1 MVTVKKVLGQETLV
15 SSILRDNSVLVEVG
29 GSVRRI
35 KVDDFMNAL
44 NAGDEQ
50 LLRQVAWGIPI
61 KQDIQSSTNYGRIG
75 NLTAWQEYKLQSGR
89 YLVTNAGKAAKL
101 HPNNSDSYVDGTM
114 LDESK
119 GHVMHI
125 SPRLYFRVQTDSVTG
140 LPVLWMSQL
149 PIGGHYIGN
158 AHGGMY
164 NVMGAYKG
172 SISGTALVS
181 RSGVAPTGSRTI
193 QSFWDAAR
201 VNGTDWGLINVDL
214 RKLMIMFGLS
224 EYGDT
229 NIQAKLGYGIGGS
242 AQLDLW
248 GAAAVL
254 LIGATKSLGDNF
266 GNIPIDLVNGANTGV
281 DCSRVNLMGI
291 EDPYNWQ
298 WEMSQGAYFGSSA
311 NAGQTGSEIYLYE
324 GNRLP
329 SASELTATPSGS
341 YRQLTRPTTSN
352 YIQKIILG
360 EYFDTFP
367 SLLGGN
373 STSYWAD
380 YFYGNTTGQLCLW
393 GGTAYHGSSSGLAYV
408 DSTNVF
414 SSASSLIGARLA
426 YYGMLNFVNGKDI

>member
-1 MVTVKKVLGQETLV
+1 MAKKALGSEATVA
-15 SSILRDNSVLVEVG
+15 SMLRSNSVLVEVG

-35 KVDDFMNAL
+35 TLENFMNAI

-61 KQDIQSSTNYGRIG
+61 KQSIQTSTNYGRIG
-75 NLTAWQEYKLQSGR
+75 NLTAWEEYKLSSGR
-89 YLVTNAGKAAKL
+89 YLVTNTGEAAKL
-101 HPNNSDSYVDGTM
+101 RTNNSDMYADGTV

-119 GHVMHI
+119 GHIMHI
-125 SPRLYFRVQTDSVTG
+125 SPRLYYRVQTDSVSG

-242 AQLDLW
+242 TEKSLW
-248 GAAAVL
+248 TLASTL
-254 LIGATKSLGDNF
+254 LNGATKSLGDNF
-266 GNIPIDLVNGANTGV
+266 GNIPITLTDGTVTG
-281 DCSRVNLMGI
+281 DNCSRVNLMGI

-298 WEMSQGAYFGSSA
+298 WEMAQGVYFGSSA
-311 NAGQTGSEIYLYE
+311 NGGQTGSEIFIYD
-324 GNRLP
+324 GNRMP
-329 SASELTATPSGS
+329 NATELSATPSGN

-352 YIQKIILG
+352 YIQNMILG
-360 EYFDTFP
+360 EYFYMFP

-380 YFYGNTTGQLCLW
+380 YFWGNTTGQLCLF
-393 GGTAYHGSSSGLAYV
+393 GGTAAHGSMGGLAAVSSPYA
-408 DSTNVF
+408 F
-414 SSASSLIGARLA
+414 SYANAIFGSRLA
-426 YYGMLNFVNGKDI
+426 YYGNLTFVNGKDI

>member
-1 MVTVKKVLGQETLV
+1 MAKKALGSETSV
-15 SSILRDNSVLVEVG
+15 SSMLRSNSVLVEVG

-35 KVDDFMNAL
+35 TLENFMNAI

-50 LLRQVAWGIPI
+50 LLRQVAWGVPI
-61 KQDIQSSTNYGRIG
+61 KQASTSSTNWGRIG
-75 NLTAWQEYKLQSGR
+75 NLTAWQEYKLNCGR
-89 YLVTNAGKAAKL
+89 YLVTNTGKAAKL
-101 HPNNSDSYVDGTM
+101 HPNHSDVYADGTV
-114 LDESK
+114 LDETK

-125 SPRLYFRVQTDSVTG
+125 SPRLYYRVQTDSVSG

-164 NVMGAYKG
+164 NVIGAYKG

-242 AQLDLW
+242 TSLDLW
-248 GAAAVL
+248 TAAAVL

-266 GNIPIDLVNGANTGV
+266 GNIPITVVNGEFTGV
-281 DCSRVNLMGI
+281 NCSRVNLMGI

-298 WEMSQGAYFGSSA
+298 LEMSQGAYFGSSA
-311 NAGQTGSEIYLYE
+311 NAGHTGSEIFLYE

-352 YIQKIILG
+352 YVQKIILG

-393 GGTAYHGSSSGLAYV
+393 GGTAYDGSQSGLAFVY
-408 DSTNVF
+408 SNHAF
-414 SSASSLIGARLA
+414 SDASSTVGSRLA